1 MELVRRSLAAMV
13 ERDTDALFELAHP
26 DIELDLT
33 ARVLNPDRYRGREGI
48 QRFMSE
54 LDEIWEEVEFEP
66 DEPVDAGGRV
76 LVPLQVRLRGR
87 GSGLPMEDRIFQ
99 VWSIRAGKVAAV
111 RVFTDRDEA
120 RAFAGLEPGAA

>member
-1 MELVRRSLAAMV
+1 MA
-13 ERDTDALFELAHP
+13 ERDTDALLELAHP

-48 QRFMSE
+48 QRFLAE
-54 LDEIWEEVEFEP
+54 LDEIWEEFEFEP

-87 GSGLPMEDRIFQ
+87 GSGLAMEDRIFQ

-111 RVFTDRDEA
+111 RVFTDRGQA
-120 RAFAGLEPGAA
+120 LAFAGLEPGAA